1 MEMKFYDEN
10 LDKEEL
16 KNEYLKLNSNNL
28 RFKTLE
34 ELQMLINEYFDTMYK
49 LHRPYTISG
58 LALWLGVS
66 TNTLRKWEKN
76 YGDTVYADIIK
87 VAKQRVENYAEESLY
102 DNRKVSGAKFVLENY
117 FDLAEKH
124 EIDNNVNVKLEDV
137 LWLK

>member
-137 LWLK
+137 L